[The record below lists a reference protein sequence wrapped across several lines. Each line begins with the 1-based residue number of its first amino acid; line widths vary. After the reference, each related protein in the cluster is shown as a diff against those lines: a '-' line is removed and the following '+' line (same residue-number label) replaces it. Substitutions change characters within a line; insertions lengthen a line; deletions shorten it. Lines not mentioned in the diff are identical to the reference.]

1 MKILIVGAGGQG
13 GPCASILARDE
24 KVQEIRLADLDLSV
38 ARKVADKVGSDK
50 IVVAQVDATKTEEI
64 ERLAQGMDV
73 VIDLVMPWM
82 ARFVMRGALAAGAH
96 YVNTAFDTPFW
107 EEFAAGKPLTLD
119 REFRDAGKTAL
130 LGCGMAPGIVNV
142 FARLCADKLDTV
154 DSVKIRLGKKT
165 LGGGPY
171 DDFIKPWNPGW
182 APIQALKDCNDPP
195 ICFSEGAYG
204 YVEPYAGLEEW
215 EFPDPIGRLL
225 VSHHS
230 HEEPYSIPVRLGKG
244 VRYCDFKYYLHPQ
257 PAALVALG
265 LAGSEEVDVKGAKIR
280 PIDLVAALLPKAG
293 NAFIEE
299 DPNKFD
305 YQDSHSFVSMDVE
318 VRGSRKGRE
327 AGYLVRL
334 PKMTAPARRIYDLFG
349 TSLVNV
355 ALPAVTGARQI
366 LEGGYPGVRF
376 VEELDPERFLNL
388 LLETGYPYRWD
399 VEAI

>member
-1 MKILIVGAGGQG
+1 MKVLIVGAGGQG
-13 GPCASILARDE
+13 GPCASILSRDE
-24 KVQEIRLADLDLSV
+24 QVQEIRLADLDRSV
-38 ARKVADKVGSDK
+38 AQKVADKVGSNK
-50 IVVAQVDATKTEEI
+50 ITVAQVDATNTEEI
-64 ERLAQGMDV
+64 ARLAQGVDV

-82 ARFVMRGALAAGAH
+82 ARFVMGGALQAGAH

-119 REFRDAGKTAL
+119 REFRAAGKTAL

-142 FARLCADKLDTV
+142 FARLCADKLDSV

-195 ICFSEGAYG
+195 ICFEEGAYG
-204 YVEPYAGLEEW
+204 YVAPYAGLEEW
-215 EFPDPIGRLL
+215 DFPEPIGRLL

-230 HEEPYSIPVRLGKG
+230 HEEPYSIPARLGKG

-265 LAGSEEVDVKGAKIR
+265 LASSDEVDVKGAKVR

-293 NAFIEE
+293 NAFIDE
-299 DPNKFD
+299 DPAKFD
-305 YQDSHSFVSMDVE
+305 YLDSHSFVSMDVE
-318 VRGSRKGRE
+318 VRGSRDGTD

-334 PKMTAPARRIYDLFG
+334 PKMTAPAQRIYDLFG

-366 LEGGYPGVRF
+366 LEGAYPGVRF

-388 LLETGYPYRWD
+388 LLGTGYPYRWD
-399 VEAI
+399 VAAI